1 MVKVRFR
8 SLFGWSI
15 AYVVGELSCVKDMFT
30 HPTDGPL
37 TPPGLEQMNSWLA
50 LKPGASMLPQG
61 VDAPFMQEVRFLGS
75 SGESTACVVWKMSY
89 VKGKLTY
96 PPSRRTLSV
105 CVLFTAKHAK
115 DANYLY

>member
-1 MVKVRFR
+1 
-8 SLFGWSI
+8 
-15 AYVVGELSCVKDMFT
+15 
-30 HPTDGPL
+30 
-37 TPPGLEQMNSWLA
+37 
-50 LKPGASMLPQG
+50 
-61 VDAPFMQEVRFLGS
+61 VRFLGS